1 MPLNITFRNYKC
13 INYLSAEYISKFM
26 HRLKNDGIP
35 KIFTELIKNA
45 KTEIIFFYLTT
56 INIVFL

>member
-1 MPLNITFRNYKC
+1 
-13 INYLSAEYISKFM
+13 M

-45 KTEIIFFYLTT
+45 KTEIIFFLFNYNKYCFFT
-56 INIVFL
+56 ILR

>member
-1 MPLNITFRNYKC
+1 
-13 INYLSAEYISKFM
+13 M

-35 KIFTELIKNA
+35 KICTELIKNA

-56 INIVFL
+56 INIVFLRY